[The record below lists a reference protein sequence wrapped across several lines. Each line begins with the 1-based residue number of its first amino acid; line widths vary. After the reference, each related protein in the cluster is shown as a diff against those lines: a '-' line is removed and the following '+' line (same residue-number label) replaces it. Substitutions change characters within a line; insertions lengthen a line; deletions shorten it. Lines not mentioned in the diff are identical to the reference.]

1 MFTLQFQVIAVG
13 IVCAAVFICWL
24 VFGGTTFNIGLTP
37 IIAIVFLIASL
48 GLFFWVFFTP
58 KGKAFARKYNKI
70 QNTSKYT
77 KIQHTHWVWSV
88 ISSVKKRDRKGTK
101 ELCRLCQDI
110 LILVCHH
117 RRQGIPG

>member
-1 MFTLQFQVIAVG
+1 MYPSSYLVVNNFDKTVS
-13 IVCAAVFICWL
+13 ICIL
-24 VFGGTTFNIGLTP
+24 VSIMRLMW
-37 IIAIVFLIASL
+37 IFL
-48 GLFFWVFFTP
+48 P
-58 KGKAFARKYNKI
+58 KTARKYNKI